1 MGKMA
6 TRRRDGVTY
15 EPSGDTVV
23 ILDADG
29 TVMTTL
35 NPVGAVIWKALDG
48 NRGAAQLARD
58 LRDQFEGV
66 DEKTLTA
73 DITEFIASLAQSG
86 LVETD

>member
-1 MGKMA
+1 MA
-6 TRRRDGVTY
+6 IRRRAGVSY

-48 NRGAAQLARD
+48 ERDAAALAMGLVSRFD
-58 LRDQFEGV
+58 DVAV
-66 DEKTLTA
+66 DELEA
-73 DITEFIASLAQSG
+73 DIVAFVES
-86 LVETD
+86 LVEVKLVESD

>member
-1 MGKMA
+1 MA
-6 TRRRDGVTY
+6 IRRRDGVSY

-48 NRGAAQLARD
+48 ERDAAALAAE
-58 LRDQFEGV
+58 LVPQFDGV
-66 DEKTLTA
+66 AVHELEA
-73 DITEFIASLAQSG
+73 DIIDFVES
-86 LVETD
+86 LVEAKLVESD

>member
-1 MGKMA
+1 MA
-6 TRRRDGVTY
+6 SRRREGVTY

-48 NRGAAQLARD
+48 EREPVQLARD
-58 LRDQFEGV
+58 LADHFDEVDQP
-66 DEKTLTA
+66 TLVA
-73 DITEFIASLAQSG
+73 DITTFIASLADSG
-86 LVETD
+86 LIEAD